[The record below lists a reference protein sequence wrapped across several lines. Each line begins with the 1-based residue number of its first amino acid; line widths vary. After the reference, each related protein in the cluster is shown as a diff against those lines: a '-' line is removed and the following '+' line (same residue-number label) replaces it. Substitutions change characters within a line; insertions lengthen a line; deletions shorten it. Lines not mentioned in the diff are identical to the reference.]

1 MAKDTALPDLETA
14 AGAGVQAL
22 IERLKSEGVAAGKS
36 EGDAILARA
45 KEKAEAIVA
54 EAQKKADTLVAEA
67 RAEAAREKSAT
78 EDGLKVAARDLVLS
92 LRNELGDRIQQEA
105 GRLVGISLSDES
117 FLKRLILAMAGNAR
131 ENASLRDDEPME
143 IVLPEKIVT
152 FEELKQSPEAVEPG
166 TLTHFVIALA
176 GQALRD
182 GVTFTTAPG
191 FDGIKVKL
199 TDRDV
204 TIDLTEEAIAV
215 LLKKHLQPRLRA
227 VMEGVLR

>member
-1 MAKDTALPDLETA
+1 MTKHNPADDLENA

-22 IERLKSEGVAAGKS
+22 IERLKAEGVAKGRS
-36 EGDAILARA
+36 EGEDILAKATA
-45 KEKAEAIVA
+45 KAADIVA
-54 EAQKKADTLVAEA
+54 EAQQKAAALLNEA
-67 RAEAAREKSAT
+67 RAEAAREKAAT

-105 GRLVGISLSDES
+105 GRLVGTALADEA
-117 FLKRLILAMAGNAR
+117 FLKELILAMAANAR
-131 ENASLRDDEPME
+131 DNASVSDSEPME
-143 IVLPEKIVT
+143 IVLPEKVVT

-176 GQALRD
+176 GQVLRE
-182 GVTFTTAPG
+182 GVSFSSAPG

-199 TDRDV
+199 TDRNV
-204 TIDLTEEAIAV
+204 SIDLTEEAIAA
-215 LLKKHLQPRLRA
+215 LLKRHLQPRLRA

>member
-1 MAKDTALPDLETA
+1 MSKENGSADLENA

-22 IERLKSEGVAAGKS
+22 IDRLKSEGVSAGQS
-36 EGDAILARA
+36 EGDEILSKARA
-45 KEKAEAIVA
+45 KADEIVS
-54 EAQKKADTLVAEA
+54 EAQKRADALLADA
-67 RAEAAREKSAT
+67 RAEAAREKAAT

-105 GRLVGISLSDES
+105 GRLVGTTLGDEQ
-117 FLKRLILAMAGNAR
+117 FLEKLILAMAGNAKD
-131 ENASLRDDEPME
+131 NASVVDTEPME
-143 IVLPEKIVT
+143 IVLPEKVVT

-176 GQALRD
+176 GEALRD
-182 GVTFTTAPG
+182 GVTFSTAPG

-199 TDRDV
+199 TDRNV
-204 TIDLTEEAIAV
+204 SIDLTEEAIAT
-215 LLKKHLQPRLRA
+215 LLKRHLQPRLRA

>member
-1 MAKDTALPDLETA
+1 MSKHNGSTDLENA
-14 AGAGVQAL
+14 AGEGVQAL
-22 IERLKSEGVAAGKS
+22 INRLKSEGVAAGKS
-36 EGDAILARA
+36 EGEDILAKA
-45 KEKAEAIVA
+45 KAKADEIVA
-54 EAQKKADTLVAEA
+54 QAQKKADGLLADA
-67 RAEAAREKSAT
+67 RAEAAKEKAAT

-105 GRLVGISLSDES
+105 GRLVGTTLEDQD
-117 FLKRLILAMAGNAR
+117 FLQKLILAMAGNAK
-131 ENASLRDDEPME
+131 ENASVSETEPME

-152 FEELKQSPEAVEPG
+152 FDELKQSPESVESG

-176 GQALRD
+176 GKALRE
-182 GVTFTTAPG
+182 GVTFSTAPG

-204 TIDLTEEAIAV
+204 SIDLTEEAIAT
-215 LLKKHLQPRLRA
+215 LLKRHLQPRLRA

>member
-1 MAKDTALPDLETA
+1 MSKQDASRELENA

-22 IERLKSEGVAAGKS
+22 IERLKSEGVAAGRS
-36 EGDAILARA
+36 EADDILAKANARA
-45 KEKAEAIVA
+45 EEIVSA
-54 EAQKKADTLVAEA
+54 ARQKADDLLAEA
-67 RAEAAREKSAT
+67 RAEAAKEKAAT
-78 EDGLKVAARDLVLS
+78 EDGLKVAARDLVLN

-105 GRLVGISLSDES
+105 GRLVGTSLADET
-117 FLKRLILAMAGNAR
+117 FLQKLILAMAANAR
-131 ENASLRDDEPME
+131 DNASVSDDEPME
-143 IVLPEKIVT
+143 IVLPEKVVT

-182 GVTFTTAPG
+182 GVTFSTAPG

-199 TDRDV
+199 TDRNV
-204 TIDLTEEAIAV
+204 SIDLTEEAIAS
-215 LLKKHLQPRLRA
+215 LLKRHLQPRLRA